1 MEVSSIWENCER
13 PNLGGLVLVVVVDIG
28 VPAVDVELV
37 LVFKGCHGEKYN
49 AIHLKAV
56 HPSEVAETSRSAKHC
71 LVCGGGSGKSEL
83 TRWSIPDID

>member
-37 LVFKGCHGEKYN
+37 LVFKGCHGER
-49 AIHLKAV
+49 I
-56 HPSEVAETSRSAKHC
+56 
-71 LVCGGGSGKSEL
+71 
-83 TRWSIPDID
+83 